1 MPDKIIV
8 KGAREHNLKNID
20 VEIPRD
26 QLVVITG
33 LSGSGKSSL
42 AFDTI
47 FAEGQRR
54 YVESLSA
61 YARQFLGLMEKP
73 DVDQIEGLSPAV
85 SIDQKSVSS
94 NPRSTVGTVTE
105 VYDYLRLL
113 YARIGVPHCPVC
125 GIELEAQSAQQIVDD
140 VLGME
145 DGKRVQILAPVIQN
159 KKGNH
164 TKVLDELQK
173 SGFVR
178 ARIDGE
184 VRELEEPIELDRY
197 VIHNIEAI
205 VDRLVIRRYEE
216 NDDEAQAFE
225 TRLTDSIE
233 TALELG
239 DGRITIND
247 ITDRDNPVDIL
258 YSEHL
263 ACPNGHGSFPELEP
277 RLFSFNT
284 PRGACETC
292 QGLGFSLQ
300 VDADMLVPNSNLSI
314 QDGAIDANGW
324 NIDDHNSWTW
334 NVFKGLSEAYH
345 IPLDVPWKDLTQKQ
359 RDIFMHG
366 LGSKK
371 IDVRYINKRGQ
382 VRVYQTR
389 FEGVIKNLER
399 RYNQTDSEAMRE
411 RIESYMTKVPCSAC
425 QGQRLRPEALA
436 VTIADENIYNISEMP
451 VAELV
456 IWISGLRGD
465 DGLEARLNSR
475 DQQISFQ
482 ILNEL
487 QSRIGFLND
496 VGLNY
501 LTLSRSA
508 GSLSGGEAQRIRL
521 ASQVGSRL
529 TGVLYV
535 LDEPSIGLH
544 QRDNER
550 LINTLTGL
558 RDLGNT
564 VLVVEH
570 DEDTMRS
577 ADWLIDLGP
586 GAGEHGGRVVAEGT
600 PEEVMEVVGS
610 ATGDYLSGRF
620 KIETPTARR
629 PGTGEWLT
637 VKGAEENNLRN
648 VDVGFPIGTFTCVTG
663 VSGSG
668 KSSLV
673 VDVLYNKMAQ
683 IINGS
688 RERPGKHESIE
699 GVEKIDKVINIDQS
713 PIGRTPRS
721 NPGTYT
727 KMFDDIRSLF
737 AQLPES
743 KIRGYNAGRFSF
755 NVKGGR
761 CEHCGG
767 QGLIR
772 IEMQFLPDVYVE
784 CEVCHGTRY
793 NRETLQVH
801 YHGKDIAEIL
811 NMTVDEA
818 LTFFENQPKIMR
830 KLETLAAVG
839 LGYIRLGQPAT
850 TLSGGEAQRIKLSRE
865 LSKRATGQTLYVL
878 DEPSTGLHAVDVK
891 RLIDVLQQLVDNGNT
906 IVVIEHNL
914 DIIKVSDYI
923 IDMGPEG
930 GSGGGEVLAAGT
942 PEEIAMVPESHTGRF
957 LKHYV
962 KLAEPVGD

>member
-1 MPDKIIV
+1 MPDKISI
-8 KGAREHNLKNID
+8 KGAREHNLKNINVD
-20 VEIPRD
+20 IPRD

-113 YARIGVPHCPVC
+113 YARIGVPHCPTC
-125 GIELEAQSAQQIVDD
+125 GIELEAQSAQQIVDA
-140 VLGME
+140 VLAMD
-145 DGKRVQILAPVIQN
+145 DGRRVQILAPVISN

-164 TKVLDELQK
+164 TKVLEELQK

-184 VRELEEPIELDRY
+184 IRELEENIDLDRY
-197 VIHNIEAI
+197 VIHNIEAV
-205 VDRLVIRRYEE
+205 VDRLVIRRNEE
-216 NDDEAQAFE
+216 AEEAQAFE
-225 TRLTDSIE
+225 SRLTDSIE

-239 DGRITIND
+239 DGRIIIND
-247 ITDRDNPVDIL
+247 VTDSNNPLDIL
-258 YSEHL
+258 YSEAL
-263 ACPNGHGSFPELEP
+263 ACPNGHGSFPEMEP

-284 PRGACETC
+284 PRGACPAC

-300 VDADMLVPNSNLSI
+300 VDPSMLVPNGEKSI
-314 QDGAIDANGW
+314 KDGAIDANGW
-324 NIDDHNSWTW
+324 NIDEKNSWTW
-334 NVFKGLSEAYH
+334 NVFQALSEEFK
-345 IPLDVPWKDLTQKQ
+345 IPLDKPWNDLSEKQ
-359 RDIFMHG
+359 QDIFMHG
-366 LGSKK
+366 LGSRK
-371 IDVRYINKRGQ
+371 INVRYINKRGG
-382 VRVYQTR
+382 VRIYQTR
-389 FEGVIKNLER
+389 FEGVVKNLER
-399 RYNQTDSEAMRE
+399 RYQQTDSEAMRE
-411 RIESYMTKVPCSAC
+411 RIEGYMTKVPCKTC
-425 QGQRLRPEALA
+425 NGHRLRPEALA
-436 VTIADENIYNISEMP
+436 VTIANRTIYDISEFP
-451 VAELV
+451 VSDLV
-456 IWISGLRGD
+456 KWISSLRGD
-465 DGLEARLNSR
+465 DGLEAELNNR
-475 DQQISFQ
+475 DQQIAFQ

-487 QSRIGFLND
+487 QARIGFLND

-544 QRDNER
+544 QRDNGR
-550 LINTLTGL
+550 LINTLIGL

-570 DEDTMRS
+570 DEDTMRQ

-586 GAGEHGGRVVAEGT
+586 GAGELGGEVVAEGT
-600 PEEVMEVVGS
+600 PEQVMQVVGS

-620 KIETPTARR
+620 KIEMPTERR
-629 PGTGEWLT
+629 QGNGQLLT
-637 VKGAEENNLRN
+637 IRGAEENNLRS
-648 VDVGFPIGTFTCVTG
+648 VDVSFPMGVMTCVTG

-673 VDVLYNKMAQ
+673 VDTLYNKMAQ
-683 IINGS
+683 VINGS
-688 RERPGKHESIE
+688 RERPGKHHSVE
-699 GVEKIDKVINIDQS
+699 GVEYIDKVINIDQS

-727 KMFDDIRSLF
+727 KMFDDIRTLF

-743 KIRGYNAGRFSF
+743 KIRGYTSGRFSF

-761 CEHCGG
+761 CENCGG

-772 IEMQFLPDVYVE
+772 IEMQFLPDVYVD

-801 YHGKDIAEIL
+801 YHGKSIADVL
-811 NMTVDEA
+811 DMTVAEG
-818 LTFFENQPKIMR
+818 LKFFENQPKIVR

-839 LGYIRLGQPAT
+839 LGYIRIGQPAT

-865 LSKRATGQTLYVL
+865 LSKRATGQTLYIL
-878 DEPSTGLHAVDVK
+878 DEPSTGLHAVDVAK
-891 RLIDVLQQLVDNGNT
+891 LIDVLQQLVDNGNT
-906 IVVIEHNL
+906 VVVIEHNL
-914 DIIKVSDYI
+914 DIIKVADYI

-930 GSGGGEVLAAGT
+930 GSGGGMVVATGT
-942 PEEIAMVPESHTGRF
+942 PEEIAESPESHTGRF
-957 LKHYV
+957 LRPYLHV
-962 KLAEPVGD
+962 AEAVGD